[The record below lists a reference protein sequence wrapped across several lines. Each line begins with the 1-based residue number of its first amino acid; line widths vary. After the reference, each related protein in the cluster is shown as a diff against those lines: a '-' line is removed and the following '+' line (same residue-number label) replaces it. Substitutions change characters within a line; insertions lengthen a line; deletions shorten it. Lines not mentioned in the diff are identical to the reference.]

1 MQLTVAKFAKN
12 DIAKYP
18 FLKAAARYMKVPDL
32 KIEDLTSPE
41 LKEILKR
48 AEERV
53 EEAILYARVS
63 RKLKREDIEISSYPA
78 AIVLATATGNSFI
91 KKRYALAESK
101 QAYED
106 LKDEPKAKLLKVAQS
121 FGWKLTLNEDSA
133 IPLGF
138 TLGFSDYLRNTTHL
152 KGKKWKLVNRLLSGG
167 NVYLTRNET
176 ARLLSE
182 EILKHIEKTLELR
195 ELPKFPPEIMEIAQ
209 KINKLSI
216 EKIGKTEM
224 EGFPKTIVQ
233 TAFPPC
239 IETLY
244 QSISNGRHLSHIGRF
259 TLTSFLTNIGMPPE
273 NVVGLFKNFSDF
285 NERMTRYQV
294 EHIAGERGSRTR
306 YIPPKCGT
314 LKTHGVC
321 TNPDELCKTVHHPLA
336 YYRIKSKQNE
346 AKLVNQRDN
355 AVEFK

>member
-1 MQLTVAKFAKN
+1 MQLTTARFTKN

-18 FLKAAARYMKVPDL
+18 FLKAAAKYMKIPDL

-41 LKEILKR
+41 LDEVLKR

-78 AIVLATATGNSFI
+78 AIVLATATGSSFI

-101 QAYED
+101 QAYEF
-106 LKDEPKAKLLKVAQS
+106 LKDESKEKILQFAQD
-121 FGWKLTLNEDSA
+121 FAWKLMLNEDPGISFEFV
-133 IPLGF
+133 LRF
-138 TLGFSDYLRNTTHL
+138 TDYLRNTKHL
-152 KGKKWKLVNRLLSGG
+152 RGKKWKLVNRLLSSG

-182 EILKHIEKTLELR
+182 EIRRHIEKILEVE
-195 ELPKFPPEIMEIAQ
+195 ELPKLPPEIVKIAER
-209 KINKLSI
+209 INRLSV
-216 EKIGKTEM
+216 EKIGKAEM

-239 IETLY
+239 IEALY
-244 QSISNGRHLSHIGRF
+244 QGVSAGRHLSHIGRF
-259 TLTSFLTNIGMPPE
+259 TLTSFLVNIGMSAD
-273 NVVGLFKNFSDF
+273 NVVELFRGFSDY

-294 EHIAGERGSRTR
+294 EHIAGDRGSRTR
-306 YIPPKCGT
+306 YIPPKCDT

-321 TNPDELCKTVHHPLA
+321 TNPDELCQMVRHPLR
-336 YYRIKSKQNE
+336 YYRM
-346 AKLVNQRDN
+346 KLRQ
-355 AVEFK
+355 

>member
-1 MQLTVAKFAKN
+1 MQITAAKFTKN

-18 FLKAAARYMKVPDL
+18 FLKAATRYMKVPDL

-41 LKEILKR
+41 LEEILKR

-63 RKLKREDIEISSYPA
+63 RKLKRGDIEISSYPA
-78 AIVLATATGNSFI
+78 AIILATATGSPFI
-91 KKRYALAESK
+91 QKRYALAEAK
-101 QAYED
+101 QAYEN
-106 LKDEPKAKLLKVAQS
+106 LKDEPREKILRFAQN
-121 FGWKLTLNEDSA
+121 FGWDLGLNENSE
-133 IPLGF
+133 IPFEFMLNF
-138 TLGFSDYLRNTTHL
+138 TDYLRNTTHL
-152 KGKKWKLVNRLLSGG
+152 RGKKWKLVNRLVSDGI
-167 NVYLTRNET
+167 VYLARNET

-182 EILKHIEKTLELR
+182 EVRKHVERRLEVK
-195 ELPKFPPEIMEIAQ
+195 ELPKFPPEIMEIAE
-209 KINKLSI
+209 KIKKLSV
-216 EKIGKTEM
+216 EKIGKAEM

-233 TAFPPC
+233 AAFPPC

-244 QSISNGRHLSHIGRF
+244 QAVSSGRHLSHIGRF
-259 TLTSFLTNIGMPPE
+259 TLTSFLVNIGMPSE
-273 NVVGLFKNFSDF
+273 NVIQLFKSFSDY

-321 TNPDELCKTVHHPLA
+321 TSPGELCQNIQHPLA
-336 YYRIKSKQNE
+336 YYRK
-346 AKLVNQRDN
+346 KLRMKTRRN
-355 AVEFK
+355 VEKV